1 MIKAIAFD
9 SLEAFQAEDLRITT
23 ELNAEGIICENYALP
38 IEKDG
43 KFLMIIDEK
52 FLKYFS
58 VEQINNAVDYVPFFE
73 EEIEITI

>member
-1 MIKAIAFD
+1 MIKCLAFD

-23 ELNAEGIICENYALP
+23 ELNSEGIICENYALP
-38 IEKDG
+38 IAKEG
-43 KFLMIIDEK
+43 KFLMIIDER

-58 VEQINNAVDYVPFFE
+58 VEQINNAIEYVPFIE